1 MSTYNKVL
9 QYKTLAIIYASGIV
23 LYNAAGSYD
32 GAMQTL
38 KRFEAKT
45 PYGHESHLTTQ
56 WDAVKYGSNYHSVNR
71 FLNSIIFPI
80 TAINDMI
87 PIVVLKLHGK

>member
-9 QYKTLAIIYASGIV
+9 QYKMLATMYASGIV
-23 LYNAAGSYD
+23 LYNAAGCYD

-38 KRFEAKT
+38 KRFDAKT
-45 PYGHESHLTTQ
+45 PYDRESHITTQ
-56 WDAVKYGSNYHSVNR
+56 WDAVKYGSNYQSVDR

-87 PIVVLKLHGK
+87 PVIVLKLHGK